1 MDDDNDDMDEDR
13 SMFGYST
20 GLGPLADFGE
30 LGERQRAAARARRQ
44 PGRPF
49 WKIVFGVE
57 SRRKPDPDED
67 R

>member
-1 MDDDNDDMDEDR
+1 MDDNDDIDEDR

-44 PGRPF
+44 PF
-49 WKIVFGVE
+49 WARWRIDVRVE
-57 SRRKPDPDED
+57 SPDTPDPDED
-67 R
+67 P